1 MGIIRAAID
10 AIGGGLADSWLEV
23 IEPGPMDI
31 TTVFAP
37 GVAKGQNDR
46 RNSNRKGSPNSV
58 SNGSIIHVY
67 EHQMMILVD
76 GGAIVDYT
84 AEPGYFKV
92 ENSSMPSLFNGQFGD
107 TLKETFSRI
116 KYGGIASSEQHVFY
130 INTQEM
136 TGIKFGTKMPI
147 NYYDANYNLELNV
160 RAFGTYSVKLSN
172 PLEFYRSVIPTSAVT
187 NNESVDISILTEKNY
202 ISEFLGA
209 FQQAITELSMEGV
222 RISQLGAKSLEL
234 ADHMSKVL
242 EEKWC
247 RNRGMYIQEVG
258 IANISYDDES
268 KEILKM
274 RNQGAV
280 LSDPS
285 IREGYVQG
293 AIARGLE
300 NAGSNSNG
308 AVAGFMGMG
317 MGMNAG
323 GGFMGAAS
331 ATNMQQ
337 YQMQQQMQQQQQP
350 QPVQQPVQQQQ
361 PQAAAATP
369 ANNSWTCSC
378 GKSGNTGKFCAE
390 CGSPKPIPM
399 AVGPWTC
406 SCGASNT
413 GKFCAECGAK
423 RPESRKLRCDKCG
436 FEPDM
441 SQPLPKFCPN
451 CGDPINESDYV

>member
-1 MGIIRAAID
+1 MGIIRAALN
-10 AIGGGLADSWLEV
+10 AVGGGLADSWLEV
-23 IEPGPMDI
+23 IEPSEMDI

-37 GVAKGQNDR
+37 GVAKAQNDR
-46 RNSNRKGSPNSV
+46 RNTNRKGSPNSV
-58 SNGSIIHVY
+58 SNGSVIHVY
-67 EHQMMILVD
+67 DHQLMILVD

-84 AEPGYFKV
+84 AEPGYFQV
-92 ENSSMPSLFNGQFGD
+92 QNSSMPSLFNGQFGD
-107 TLKETFSRI
+107 SLRETFNRI
-116 KYGGIASSEQHVFY
+116 RFGGVTPSEQRVFY

-147 NYYDANYNLELNV
+147 NYYDSNYNLELNV
-160 RAFGTYSVKLSN
+160 RAFGTYSIKLEN
-172 PLEFYRSVIPTSAVT
+172 PLEFYRSVIPTGAVT
-187 NNESVDISILTEKNY
+187 SNQPVDISILTENNY

-242 EEKWC
+242 DEKW
-247 RNRGMYIQEVG
+247 RKNRGMYIQEVG

-280 LSDPS
+280 LSDPT

-300 NAGSNSNG
+300 SAGSNSNG
-308 AVAGFMGMG
+308 AMAGFVGMG

-337 YQMQQQMQQQQQP
+337 YQMQQQAAQQQAAQQP
-350 QPVQQPVQQQQ
+350 PVQQPIQQNI
-361 PQAAAATP
+361 
-369 ANNSWTCSC
+369 NNSWTCSC
-378 GKSGNTGKFCAE
+378 GHTGNTGKFCAE
-390 CGSPKPIPM
+390 CGKPKPVP
-399 AVGPWTC
+399 AVGGAWTC
-406 SCGASNT
+406 PSCGANNT
-413 GKFCAECGAK
+413 GKFCAECGAR
-423 RPESRKLRCDKCG
+423 RPANRKLRCDKCG

-441 SQPLPKFCPN
+441 SQPIPKFCPN
-451 CGDPINESDYV
+451 CGDPINENDYV

>member
-1 MGIIRAAID
+1 MGIIRAALN
-10 AIGGGLADSWLEV
+10 AVGGGLADSWLEV
-23 IEPGPMDI
+23 IEPSEMDI

-37 GVAKGQNDR
+37 GVAKAQNDR
-46 RNSNRKGSPNSV
+46 RNTNRKGSPNSV

-67 EHQMMILVD
+67 DHQLMILVD

-84 AEPGYFKV
+84 AEPGYFQV
-92 ENSSMPSLFNGQFGD
+92 QNSSMPSMFNGQFGD
-107 TLKETFSRI
+107 ALRETFNRI
-116 KYGGIASSEQHVFY
+116 RFGGITPSEQRVFY

-147 NYYDANYNLELNV
+147 NYYDSNYNLELNV
-160 RAFGTYSVKLSN
+160 RAFGTYSIKLEN
-172 PLEFYRSVIPTSAVT
+172 PLEFYRAVIPTGAVT
-187 NNESVDISILTEKNY
+187 TNQPVDISILTENNY

-242 EEKWC
+242 DEKW
-247 RNRGMYIQEVG
+247 RKNRGMYIQEVG

-280 LSDPS
+280 LSDPT

-293 AIARGLE
+293 AVARGLE
-300 NAGSNSNG
+300 NAGSNANG
-308 AVAGFMGMG
+308 EMAGFVGMG

-337 YQMQQQMQQQQQP
+337 YQMQQAQAQQMPQTRQQTNTGWIC
-350 QPVQQPVQQQQ
+350 
-361 PQAAAATP
+361 A
-369 ANNSWTCSC
+369 C
-378 GKSGNTGKFCAE
+378 GQTGNTGKFCAE
-390 CGSPKPIPM
+390 CGKPKPVPM
-399 AVGPWTC
+399 PGDTWNCPN
-406 SCGASNT
+406 CGASNT
-413 GKFCAECGAK
+413 GKFCAECGTK
-423 RPESRKLRCDKCG
+423 RPESRKIRCDKCG

-441 SQPLPKFCPN
+441 SQPIPKFCPN
-451 CGDPINESDYV
+451 CGDLINENDYL

>member
-1 MGIIRAAID
+1 MGIIRAAVN
-10 AIGGGLADSWLEV
+10 AVGGALADSWLEV
-23 IEPGPMDI
+23 IEPSEMDI

-37 GVAKGQNDR
+37 GVAKAQNDR
-46 RNSNRKGSPNSV
+46 RNTNRKGSPNSV

-67 EHQMMILVD
+67 DHQLMILVD

-84 AEPGYFKV
+84 AEPGYFQV
-92 ENSSMPSLFNGQFGD
+92 QNSSMPSLFNGQFGD
-107 TLKETFSRI
+107 SLKETFNRI
-116 KYGGIASSEQHVFY
+116 RFGGVTPSEQRVFY

-147 NYYDANYNLELNV
+147 NYYDSNYNLELNV
-160 RAFGTYSVKLSN
+160 RAFGTYSIKLEN
-172 PLEFYRSVIPTSAVT
+172 PLEFYRSVIPTGAVT
-187 NNESVDISILTEKNY
+187 SNQPVDISILTENNY

-242 EEKWC
+242 DEKW
-247 RNRGMYIQEVG
+247 RKNRGMYIQEVG

-280 LSDPS
+280 LSDPT

-300 NAGSNSNG
+300 NAGSNANG
-308 AVAGFMGMG
+308 AMAGFVGMG

-337 YQMQQQMQQQQQP
+337 YQMQQAQQAQQAQ
-350 QPVQQPVQQQQ
+350 QVQQAQSQQ
-361 PQAAAATP
+361 P
-369 ANNSWTCSC
+369 ANNGWTCTC
-378 GKSGNTGKFCAE
+378 GHAGNTGKFCAE
-390 CGSPKPIPM
+390 CGKPKPVPM
-399 AVGPWTC
+399 ATGAWTC
-406 SCGASNT
+406 PGCGANNT

-441 SQPLPKFCPN
+441 SQPIPKFCPN

>member
-1 MGIIRAAID
+1 MGIIRAAVN
-10 AIGGGLADSWLEV
+10 AVGGALADSWLEV
-23 IEPGPMDI
+23 IEPSEMDI

-37 GVAKGQNDR
+37 GVAKAQNDR
-46 RNSNRKGSPNSV
+46 RNTNRKGSPNSV

-67 EHQMMILVD
+67 DHQLMILVD

-84 AEPGYFKV
+84 AEPGYFQV
-92 ENSSMPSLFNGQFGD
+92 QNSSMPSLFNGQFGD
-107 TLKETFSRI
+107 SLKETFNRI
-116 KYGGIASSEQHVFY
+116 RFGGVTPSEQRVFY

-147 NYYDANYNLELNV
+147 NYYDSNYNLELNV
-160 RAFGTYSVKLSN
+160 RAFGTYSIKLEN
-172 PLEFYRSVIPTSAVT
+172 PLEFYRSVIPTGAVT
-187 NNESVDISILTEKNY
+187 SNQPVDISILTENNY

-242 EEKWC
+242 DEKW
-247 RNRGMYIQEVG
+247 RKNRGMYIQEVG

-280 LSDPS
+280 LSDPT

-300 NAGSNSNG
+300 NAGSNANG
-308 AVAGFMGMG
+308 AMAGFVGMG

-337 YQMQQQMQQQQQP
+337 YQMQQQAQQAQQAQQTRQTQAQP
-350 QPVQQPVQQQQ
+350 PV
-361 PQAAAATP
+361 
-369 ANNSWTCSC
+369 NNGWTCAC
-378 GKSGNTGKFCAE
+378 GHTGNTGKFCAE
-390 CGSPKPIPM
+390 CGKPKPVPM
-399 AVGPWTC
+399 ASGAWNCPN
-406 SCGASNT
+406 CGASNT

-423 RPESRKLRCDKCG
+423 RPENRKLRCDKCG

-441 SQPLPKFCPN
+441 SQPIPKFCPN

>member
-1 MGIIRAAID
+1 MGIIRAALN
-10 AIGGGLADSWLEV
+10 AVGGGLADSWLEV
-23 IEPGPMDI
+23 IEPSEMDI

-37 GVAKGQNDR
+37 GVAKAQNDR
-46 RNSNRKGSPNSV
+46 RNTNHKGSPNLV

-67 EHQMMILVD
+67 DHQLMILVD
-76 GGAIVDYT
+76 GGAIIDYT
-84 AEPGYFKV
+84 AEPGYFQV
-92 ENSSMPSLFNGQFGD
+92 QNSSMPSLFNGQFGD
-107 TLKETFSRI
+107 SLRETFNRI
-116 KYGGIASSEQHVFY
+116 RFGGITPSEQRVFY

-147 NYYDANYNLELNV
+147 NYYDSNYNLELNV
-160 RAFGTYSVKLSN
+160 RAFGTYSVKLEN
-172 PLEFYRSVIPTSAVT
+172 PLEFYRSVIPTGAVT
-187 NNESVDISILTEKNY
+187 TNQPVDISILTENNY

-242 EEKWC
+242 DEKW
-247 RNRGMYIQEVG
+247 RKNRGMYIQEVG

-280 LSDPS
+280 LSDPT

-293 AIARGLE
+293 AVARGLE
-300 NAGSNSNG
+300 NAGSNANG
-308 AVAGFMGMG
+308 AMAGFVGMG

-337 YQMQQQMQQQQQP
+337 YQMQQAQQTQQ
-350 QPVQQPVQQQQ
+350 VQTQQ
-361 PQAAAATP
+361 P
-369 ANNSWTCSC
+369 ANNSWTCTC
-378 GKSGNTGKFCAE
+378 GHTGNTGKFCAE
-390 CGSPKPIPM
+390 CGNPKPVPM
-399 AVGPWTC
+399 MAGAWTC
-406 SCGASNT
+406 PGCGTNNT
-413 GKFCAECGAK
+413 GKFCAECGAR

-441 SQPLPKFCPN
+441 SQPIPKFCPN
-451 CGDPINESDYV
+451 CGDPINENDYV